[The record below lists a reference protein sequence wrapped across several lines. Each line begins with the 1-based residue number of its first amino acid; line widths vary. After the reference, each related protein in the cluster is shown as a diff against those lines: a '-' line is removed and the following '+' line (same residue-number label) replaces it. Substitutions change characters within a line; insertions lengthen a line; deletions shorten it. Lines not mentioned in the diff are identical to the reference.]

1 MVTIE
6 HGDLIEQRR
15 GGVDV
20 LRILVQN
27 LAVHEQSGAVFLRSS
42 SEGHRE
48 GWLLFR
54 LGQPVMAFHRG
65 ETEQE
70 GLEALLSIEEDAL
83 DVGNELMLYELSMN
97 ALRGTMSSHPG
108 SVLHL
113 EHQTQ
118 ETDGASWW
126 SSVRLP
132 SSSWRR
138 AARLED
144 IEALALDTEHRRRNP
159 LVETVHHPVLEPG
172 RIYLYDSPDPHPM
185 IQLGVEL
192 AERGMPLLGLFGLP
206 HAETEATRR
215 LPKPQ
220 SYALLSPHGGYDV
233 LREHEALQ
241 AVVNAFQWGNERS
254 VILFDGLDRLGNA
267 FGDNGM
273 LDIFRSICDGVRFN
287 DHIALVTTDLEVFET
302 TVHHTL
308 ASETTVLR
316 HATVSSWIDEPD
328 ALWDHPVLLAPD
340 EEEEE
345 WLAAQI
351 QHQGAKVGG
360 PALHTDVLEGG
371 SNVVDEEDRIEAT
384 QALSE
389 VVDSWPETHV
399 SEHHAP
405 SDGLSEEV
413 TVGTTAWRP
422 AADSPVIQGRYVSES
437 PRATHVEDPSL
448 PSPAPRR
455 KRTSRPTPNIRPE
468 PTLRPPQRLP
478 KRKAAPRLPNISQG
492 LTSDRSSAVV
502 NSASPL
508 PDWPAKPTAKRAY
521 RKENM
526 DVFSQKQVKALERQ
540 EKMATPLSTKALKD
554 NVSASPDIERAQLP
568 LPAIPKTV
576 ELPSSADG
584 EPLTNSLRPVV
595 AASKDSREAASKEQA
610 VLNIDEAYE
619 RWSTFEEPDGMDA
632 TALYNEHGEALS
644 RYSGDES

>member
-1 MVTIE
+1 MVTIQ

-42 SEGHRE
+42 SNEHRQ

-54 LGQPVMAFHRG
+54 LGQPVMAFHQG
-65 ETEQE
+65 ESEQE

-83 DVGNELMLYELSMN
+83 DVGNELMLYELTMN
-97 ALRGTMSSHPG
+97 ALRTTMTAHPG

-118 ETDGASWW
+118 ANAGASWW

-159 LVETVHHPVLEPG
+159 LIETEHHPVLEPG
-172 RIYLYDSPDPHPM
+172 RIYLFDSPDPHPM
-185 IQLGVEL
+185 IQIGVEL

-215 LPKPQ
+215 LPQPQ
-220 SYALLSPHGGYDV
+220 SYALLSPHGGYEV
-233 LREHEALQ
+233 LQEQDALR

-273 LDIFRSICDGVRFN
+273 LDVFRSICDGVRFN

-308 ASETTVLR
+308 VSEATVLR
-316 HATVSSWIDEPD
+316 NATVSSWIDDPD

-351 QHQGAKVGG
+351 RHQGAKVGG
-360 PALHTDVLEGG
+360 PTPHPDVLEGG
-371 SNVVDEEDRIEAT
+371 SQVVDEEDRIEAT

-389 VVDSWPETHV
+389 VVESWPETHAQEHSTQEDVV
-399 SEHHAP
+399 SEAV
-405 SDGLSEEV
+405 S
-413 TVGTTAWRP
+413 VGTTAWRP
-422 AADSPVIQGRYVSES
+422 VADPPIIHGRYVSES
-437 PRATHVEDPSL
+437 PRATEVEEPSL
-448 PSPAPRR
+448 PLPPSRR
-455 KRTSRPTPNIRPE
+455 KRNTRSTTVAESE

-478 KRKAAPRLPNISQG
+478 KRKAPPRLPNISQG
-492 LTSDRSSAVV
+492 LTSERSSAVV

-508 PDWPAKPTAKRAY
+508 PDWPVKASTQQAY

-526 DVFSQKQVKALERQ
+526 DVFSHKQVQALERQ
-540 EKMATPLSTKALKD
+540 EKMVTPLTTKALKD
-554 NVSASPDIERAQLP
+554 SVSASPDIESAQLP
-568 LPAIPKTV
+568 PPAVPKTV
-576 ELPSSADG
+576 ELPSST
-584 EPLTNSLRPVV
+584 ERKPLTNSLRPVTDG
-595 AASKDSREAASKEQA
+595 AKDSREASSKEQA
-610 VLNIDEAYE
+610 LVDIDEAYE

-632 TALYNEHGEALS
+632 TALYNEHGEALN
-644 RYSGDES
+644 RYSGDAS